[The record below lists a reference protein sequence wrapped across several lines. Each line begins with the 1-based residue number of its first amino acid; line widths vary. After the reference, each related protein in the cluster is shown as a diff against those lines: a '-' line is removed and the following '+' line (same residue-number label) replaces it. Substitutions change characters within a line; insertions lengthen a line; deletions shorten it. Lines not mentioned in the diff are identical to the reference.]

1 MADYKTMYTDLFNAV
16 TEAIEILK
24 DAQIKAEKTYI
35 ETSDIDKDTIS
46 PFLSMGDFVDYEK
59 LT

>member
-24 DAQIKAEKTYI
+24 YAQIKAEKTYI

-46 PFLSMGDFVDYEK
+46 PFLSMGDFVDYAK

>member
-24 DAQIKAEKTYI
+24 YAQIKAEKTYI

>member
-1 MADYKTMYTDLFNAV
+1 MADNKTMYTDLFNAV

-24 DAQIKAEKTYI
+24 YAQIKAEKTYI

>member
-24 DAQIKAEKTYI
+24 DAQINAEKTYI
-35 ETSDIDKDTIS
+35 ETRDIDKDTIS